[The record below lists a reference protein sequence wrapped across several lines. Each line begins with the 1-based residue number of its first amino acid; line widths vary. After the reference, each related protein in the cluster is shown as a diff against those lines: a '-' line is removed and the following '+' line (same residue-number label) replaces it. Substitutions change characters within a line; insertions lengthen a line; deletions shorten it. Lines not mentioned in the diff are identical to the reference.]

1 MRTVHFGESKKRGTA
16 AWGLLLWWHYKRPDF
31 TPEPRFRLR
40 VAAFQAITAF
50 LGRVKERG
58 WGEVPPGVYLTQL
71 GTCLAEIYALGYPM
85 YISALS

>member
-1 MRTVHFGESKKRGTA
+1 MGLDL
-16 AWGLLLWWHYKRPDF
+16 WGNYKRRDF
-31 TPEPRFRLR
+31 TPERRFRLR

-85 YISALS
+85 YISALI